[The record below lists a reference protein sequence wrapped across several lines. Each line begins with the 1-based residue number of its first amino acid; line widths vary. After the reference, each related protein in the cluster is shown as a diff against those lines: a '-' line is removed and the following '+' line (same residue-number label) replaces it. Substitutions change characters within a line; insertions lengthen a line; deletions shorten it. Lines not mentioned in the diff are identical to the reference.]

1 MNMRRQ
7 SRLTAEESAVCGITA
22 IARGIREERE
32 RGSYKGGMA
41 GKLKKGGRAKRHASW
56 LGRREIP
63 AWEFCRIYSRYSG
76 NYAKAGSAANGIALR
91 G

>member
-32 RGSYKGGMA
+32 QGSYKGGMA

-63 AWEFCRIYSRYSG
+63 AWEFCRICSIYFCDFCESG
-76 NYAKAGSAANGIALR
+76 
-91 G
+91 